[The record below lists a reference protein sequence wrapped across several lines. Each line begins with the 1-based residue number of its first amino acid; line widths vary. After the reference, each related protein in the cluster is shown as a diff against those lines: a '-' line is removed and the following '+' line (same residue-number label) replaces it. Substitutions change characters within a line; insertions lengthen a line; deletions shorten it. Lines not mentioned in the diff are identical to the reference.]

1 MGPHHLE
8 NAIKRVKL
16 PRIITSP
23 HLIPVLSTQLHPD
36 DDGATG
42 YEATISYELPH
53 RIHSAQLYP
62 IPALNGSTIIIYAH
76 DRGLR
81 ILWRG
86 GRRRGQAPKTAT
98 QVNGSVRDPDIIIID
113 DDEEE
118 EETNG
123 GQPDDEFDEE
133 EDELD
138 PDCPYPSI
146 IQDADIELG
155 VKVLHL
161 AVPSLPSAIR
171 KSYALSQQGA
181 VVMSCSDYSQRVLSF
196 DLLPPT
202 DTGRRDYVRRVQRQQ
217 IRVNVSPSP
226 CTGLAAKIVVYDS
239 SQSEHEPGS
248 TSFLLVAATADTLQF
263 YRFVIFEDLSNVS
276 QDAQT
281 RTVHVPHSAKNL
293 TFHPSTTST
302 SMLLSDASGAIRI
315 YDPFTTEADDDG
327 KIAETMLENTE
338 STVSS
343 SGKWLFAFATS
354 YTSNSGAIPRRKQVL
369 DAAWILNGSAIVIL
383 LEDGEWCIYSLNPEA
398 HPNTDPADP
407 ILSGYLGAASDMTR
421 QPKTTASRLSPMTPN
436 TRQAKAETF
445 FASHPKAAGAAAQ
458 GGLAIVTSSMRA
470 GGQENESVILWYN
483 SEIYSIP
490 SLQTFYQRSTTNKT
504 GSGGGGLGS
513 LYAPGLTHITDVNLM
528 NERITSIAQSA
539 PPAASSGVGQMN
551 TQRDILVAG
560 EHRLVVLQTLR
571 PASGAPRSLFQPA
584 STNTATAAGA
594 EAGAE
599 QAVSRDQTMLDA
611 GHLDLGG
618 MDRLLEGMASG
629 AGASRPRRV
638 GFAR

>member
-1 MGPHHLE
+1 MEPRVTKRERKVHL
-8 NAIKRVKL
+8 
-16 PRIITSP
+16 
-23 HLIPVLSTQLHPD
+23 
-36 DDGATG
+36 
-42 YEATISYELPH
+42 SYELPH
-53 RIHSAQLYP
+53 RIYSAHLYP
-62 IPALNGSTIIIYAH
+62 IPALNGSAIIIYAH

-86 GRRRGQAPKTAT
+86 GRRPRHVPKTSSK
-98 QVNGSVRDPDIIIID
+98 VNGRARDPDIIIID
-113 DDEEE
+113 DDEVEE

-123 GQPDDEFDEE
+123 EQPDNEFESE

-146 IQDADIELG
+146 IQDVDIELG

-161 AVPSLPSAIR
+161 AVPSLPSSLR
-171 KSYALSQQGA
+171 KSHALSQQGA
-181 VVMSCSDYSQRVLSF
+181 VVVSCSDYSQRVLSF

-202 DTGRRDYVRRVQRQQ
+202 DTGRRDYVRRVKQQQ

-248 TSFLLVAATADTLQF
+248 TSFLLVAATADYLQF

-281 RTVHVPHSAKNL
+281 RTVHVPNSARNL

-302 SMLLSDASGAIRI
+302 SMLLSDASGAVRI
-315 YDPFTTEADDDG
+315 YDPFTMEADGDG
-327 KIAETMLENTE
+327 KSAETMLENTE

-343 SGKWLFAFATS
+343 SGKWLFAFTTS

-369 DAAWILNGSAIVIL
+369 DAAWILNGSAILTL

-398 HPNTDPADP
+398 HPNTNPADP
-407 ILSGYLGAASDMTR
+407 VLRGYLGAASDPTR
-421 QPKTTASRLSPMTPN
+421 QPKTTASRLAPMTPN

-445 FASHPKAAGAAAQ
+445 FAGHHPKAAGAAAQ
-458 GGLAIVTSSMRA
+458 GGLAIVTSSIRA

-504 GSGGGGLGS
+504 GGGGGLGS

-528 NERITSIAQSA
+528 NEIITSIAQFA

-551 TQRDILVAG
+551 TQRDLLVAG
-560 EHRLVVLQTLR
+560 EHRFVVLQTLR

-584 STNTATAAGA
+584 STVTATATGAGV
-594 EAGAE
+594 E

>member
-1 MGPHHLE
+1 MMEPRVTKRERKLHL
-8 NAIKRVKL
+8 
-16 PRIITSP
+16 
-23 HLIPVLSTQLHPD
+23 
-36 DDGATG
+36 
-42 YEATISYELPH
+42 SYELPH
-53 RIHSAQLYP
+53 RIYSAQLYP

-86 GRRRGQAPKTAT
+86 GRRPRHAPKASSR
-98 QVNGSVRDPDIIIID
+98 VDGRVHDPDITIID
-113 DDEEE
+113 DDEVEE

-123 GQPDDEFDEE
+123 EQPDDEFGDE

-161 AVPSLPSAIR
+161 AVPSIPSAIR
-171 KSYALSQQGA
+171 KSHALSQQGA
-181 VVMSCSDYSQRVLSF
+181 VVVSCSDYSQRVLSF

-202 DTGRRDYVRRVQRQQ
+202 DTGRRDYVRRIQHQQ
-217 IRVNVSPSP
+217 IRVSVSPSP

-248 TSFLLVAATADTLQF
+248 TSFLLVAATADYLLF

-281 RTVHVPHSAKNL
+281 RTVHVPHSARNL

-302 SMLLSDASGAIRI
+302 SMLLSDASGAVRI
-315 YDPFTTEADDDG
+315 YDPFTTEADGDG
-327 KIAETMLENTE
+327 KPAETMLENTE

-343 SGKWLFAFATS
+343 SGKWLFAFTTS
-354 YTSNSGAIPRRKQVL
+354 YTSNSGAITRRKQVL
-369 DAAWILNGSAIVIL
+369 DAAWILNGSAILTL

-398 HPNTDPADP
+398 HPNANLADP
-407 ILSGYLGAASDMTR
+407 ILRGYLGAASDPTR
-421 QPKTTASRLSPMTPN
+421 QPKTTASRLAPMTPN

-483 SEIYSIP
+483 GEIYSIP
-490 SLQTFYQRSTTNKT
+490 SLQTFHQRSTTNK
-504 GSGGGGLGS
+504 SGGSSGLGS

-528 NERITSIAQSA
+528 NESITSIAHFA

-551 TQRDILVAG
+551 TQRDLLIAG
-560 EHRLVVLQTLR
+560 EHRFVVLQTPT

-584 STNTATAAGA
+584 STTTATATG
-594 EAGAE
+594 AGAE

-618 MDRLLEGMASG
+618 MDRLLEGMASD
-629 AGASRPRRV
+629 AGASRPRRA